1 MRRFCRRKD
10 LRESKVS
17 RWLSPLYNYVAKFK
31 KLVIR
36 RVRVSRGSLS
46 LSLLLPPPSV
56 NYVSQLVAIINATE
70 VFPDQLVPGTSV
82 FSSFTEIFPSHP

>member
-1 MRRFCRRKD
+1 MRRFRRRKD

-36 RVRVSRGSLS
+36 LS
-46 LSLLLPPPSV
+46 LSLLVPPPSV
-56 NYVSQLVAIINATE
+56 NYVSQLVAIVNATE